1 MTEKP
6 VDEHTPLPSM
16 PVPTFHTPVR
26 GSAFAAIPPPTDAR
40 VSQGAEVALIRE
52 PSNPADPMAVA
63 VWLLESGT
71 PRWRIGYLDRT
82 VAVRIAPRL
91 DAGVSV
97 RASIDGW
104 VAEPDGRWRRPLLLI
119 TVADGER
126 PGPSRARSLRRQPP
140 GVQRRRVRRSS
151 RS

>member
-1 MTEKP
+1 
-6 VDEHTPLPSM
+6 VDERTRLPAM
-16 PVPTFHTPVR
+16 PVPSFHTPVR

-40 VSQGAEVALIRE
+40 VTQGAEVALIRE
-52 PSNPADPMAVA
+52 PENPADPMAVA
-63 VWLLESGT
+63 VWLLEAGT

-91 DAGVSV
+91 DSGVDV

-104 VAEPDGRWRRPLLLI
+104 VEEPDGRWRRPLLLI
-119 TVADGER
+119 TVAEGER
-126 PGPSRARSLRRQPP
+126 PGLGRARSLRRQPP
-140 GVQRRRVRRSS
+140 GVRRRRVRRAA